1 MYIPHQFQ
9 IHELDEIK
17 AFAARVRAADLVTV
31 SRAGLPMVT
40 LMPFVWEPSAERAY
54 GKLVMHMARA
64 NTQWKEIGNQSPG
77 LAIIRGHQAYVSPTN
92 YENKEIDHK
101 AVPTWNYQS
110 LHLTGTVEVSE
121 DKDLLRKIVLDL
133 SRVNEASRQAPWDPA
148 DTDPHYLELL
158 LKGIVAVTLNI
169 SRVEAKY
176 KLSQN
181 KSSAD
186 QERIIA
192 DLMNSEIPG
201 ERHIAEEMTRNLG

>member
-64 NTQWKEIGNQSPG
+64 NTQWKEIG
-77 LAIIRGHQAYVSPTN
+77 HQAYVSPTN
-92 YENKEIDHK
+92 YENKEIDQK

-133 SRVNEASRQAPWDPA
+133 SRVNEGSRQAPWDPA